1 MICSTIRRLLQLAG
15 QFLEFFRLLFQL
27 TFLTSPW
34 SEDGNDDWND
44 QRLVGTF
51 NLVSYKICIY
61 NTVYL
66 LCIYMY
72 IHIYIYTIYIY
83 VYIYK
88 HISISLSLTVYYIVL
103 YNMFV
108 LFLEYRSM
116 DMIHRT
122 RPERSGLRINIQETI
137 SSPRHQLLLPIF
149 HGFLCSGQRPP
160 FNHHLE

>member
-1 MICSTIRRLLQLAG
+1 MVDDLHWLVVYLPLWKNDGVRHLGWWFHSQLNGKSSKFHGSSRSSHHQPVICSTIRRLLQLAG

-66 LCIYMY
+66 LCIYIYMY
-72 IHIYIYTIYIY
+72 IHIYIYTIYICIRY
-83 VYIYK
+83 IYIYIYK
-88 HISISLSLTVYYIVL
+88 HISISLSLSYCIL
-103 YNMFV
+103 Y
-108 LFLEYRSM
+108 S
-116 DMIHRT
+116 I
-122 RPERSGLRINIQETI
+122 I
-137 SSPRHQLLLPIF
+137 
-149 HGFLCSGQRPP
+149 
-160 FNHHLE
+160 